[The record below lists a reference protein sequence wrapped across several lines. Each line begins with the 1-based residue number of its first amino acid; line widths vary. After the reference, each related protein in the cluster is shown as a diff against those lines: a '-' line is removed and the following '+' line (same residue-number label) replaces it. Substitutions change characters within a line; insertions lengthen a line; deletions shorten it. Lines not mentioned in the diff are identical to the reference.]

1 MPVTFGQH
9 LLNEAIPEG
18 YRPDGV
24 YTKKKLFN
32 AMLRLAKDQPEQYV
46 KTIVDVK
53 RIGDE
58 FATMEGIS
66 VGLDDIAPMYKS
78 RDAITRPALA
88 QMKKAK
94 TRDEKIKIVAA
105 TQTKLIEHAML
116 HPGTMGDMAR
126 SGSRGNALQL
136 MRAVGAPAASADEH
150 DDIQPWLTVRSY
162 SEGLRPAEW
171 WAAGREARMAAVK
184 STKEVSEP
192 GDLSKTLI
200 NNSSDQ
206 VITQADCGTH
216 NGLNFATDDP
226 QLIDRHLAKP
236 IDGFVYNELI
246 TPRVIAQLRKTGH
259 AHTLARSPM
268 TCEADVG
275 ICQKCMGLTVTG
287 SIAKIGENVG
297 IRASHALGEPLTQ
310 LALNAKHGVRVSG
323 ENPLDIG
330 GLEGFRML
338 IESPANFKNKAALAP
353 VTGKIEHVTA
363 APQGGHYVGL
373 AGENH
378 YVAAGLKPIVDAGQH
393 VYAGDVLSE
402 GIPRPTEVVAYK
414 GLGAG
419 RDYLIGRLD
428 KIYRGAGV
436 DVDRRHFEVIA
447 KSTLNHMTVEHV
459 DDKDS
464 AEHGLIRG
472 DVIDY
477 NKFKNVIANH
487 LETKAVKDSVG
498 RHLGEGV
505 LYHMAGTII
514 TEPMAKEFA
523 HAGVSQVK
531 VTMHAP
537 LVSPIMAPA
546 AQNPLLNPDWVVRLG
561 HRYLKQTLLEGAHEG
576 HKSDI
581 HGAHPVPGLL
591 FSTEFGEGNSGR
603 Y

>member
-1 MPVTFGQH
+1 VVTFGQH
-9 LLNEAIPEG
+9 LLNEAIPDG

-24 YTKKKLFN
+24 YTKKKLFS
-32 AMLRLAKDQPEQYV
+32 AMLRLAKDDPEKYV

-88 QMKKAK
+88 AIKKAK
-94 TRDEKIKIVAA
+94 TRDERISIVAGV
-105 TQTKLIEHAML
+105 QTKLIAHAML

-126 SGSRGNALQL
+126 SGSRGTALQL

-150 DDIQPWLTVRSY
+150 DNIQPWLTVRSY

-171 WAAGREARMAAVK
+171 WANGREARMAAVK
-184 STKEVSEP
+184 GTKEVSEP

-206 VITQADCGTH
+206 IITLADCGTH
-216 NGLNFATDDP
+216 NGLSLATSDP
-226 QLIDRHLAKP
+226 HLLDRYLAKP
-236 IDGFVYNELI
+236 IDGFAYNELI
-246 TPRVIAQLRKTGH
+246 TPRVIAHLRKLEHTH
-259 AHTLARSPM
+259 AIGRSPM

-287 SIAKIGENVG
+287 SIAKLGENVG

-323 ENPLDIG
+323 ENPLDLS
-330 GLEGFRML
+330 GLEGFKML
-338 IESPANFKNKAALAP
+338 IESPANFKNKATLAP
-353 VTGKIEHVTA
+353 ISGHIQHVTA

-373 AGENH
+373 GGDNH
-378 YVAAGLKPIVDAGQH
+378 YIAAGLKPLVAVGTH
-393 VYAGDVLSE
+393 VTPGDVLSE
-402 GIPRPTEVVAYK
+402 GVPKPTEVVAYK

-419 RDYLIGRLD
+419 RDYVVERLGR
-428 KIYRGAGV
+428 IYKDAGV

-447 KSTLNHMTVEHV
+447 KSTLNHMLVEHV

-472 DVIDY
+472 DIINY
-477 NKFKNVIANH
+477 NKFRNVIASH
-487 LETKAVKDSVG
+487 LETASVKDAVG

-523 HAGVSQVK
+523 RAGVTRVK
-531 VTMHAP
+531 VTMNAP
-537 LVSPIMAPA
+537 LVTPLMKPA
-546 AQNPLLNPDWVVRLG
+546 TQNPLLNPDWIVRLG
-561 HRYLKQTLLEGAHEG
+561 HRYLKQTLMEGAQEG

-581 HGAHPVPGLL
+581 HGVSPVPGLL

>member
-1 MPVTFGQH
+1 
-9 LLNEAIPEG
+9 
-18 YRPDGV
+18 
-24 YTKKKLFN
+24 
-32 AMLRLAKDQPEQYV
+32 MLRLAKDNPEQYV
-46 KTIVDVK
+46 KTIVEVK
-53 RIGDE
+53 RLGDA
-58 FATMEGIS
+58 FATSSGIS

-88 QMKKAK
+88 QMKKATNRADK
-94 TRDEKIKIVAA
+94 VKIVAA
-105 TQTKLIEHAML
+105 AQNELIQHAMT

-136 MRAVGAPAASADEH
+136 MRAVGAPAAAADEH

-162 SEGLRPAEW
+162 AEGLRPSEW

-184 STKEVSEP
+184 STKEVSDP

-206 VITQADCGTH
+206 IISEADCGTH
-216 NGLNFATDDP
+216 NGLNFSTDDSH
-226 QLIDRHLAKP
+226 LLDRYLAKP
-236 IDGFVYNELI
+236 VDGFHYNDLI
-246 TPRVIAQLRKTGH
+246 TPRVIAALRKLGVKS
-259 AHTLARSPM
+259 AIARSPM

-275 ICQKCMGLTVTG
+275 VCQKCMGLGVTG
-287 SIAKIGENVG
+287 TLPKIGENVG

-330 GLEGFRML
+330 GLEGFKML
-338 IESPANFKNKAALAP
+338 IESPANFKNKATLATS
-353 VTGKIEHVTA
+353 TGKITHVTA

-373 AGENH
+373 GGENH
-378 YVAAGLKPIVDAGQH
+378 YVAAGLKPLVAVGDH
-393 VYAGDVLSE
+393 VHAGDVLSE
-402 GIPRPTEVVAYK
+402 GIPKPDEVVMHK

-419 RDYLIGRLD
+419 RDYLIERLGG
-428 KIYRGAGV
+428 IYRGAGI
-436 DVDRRHFEVIA
+436 DIDRRHFEVIA
-447 KSTLNHMTVEHV
+447 KSTLNHMTVEDV

-472 DVIDY
+472 DIINY
-477 NKFKNVIANH
+477 NKFRNVIANH
-487 LETKAVKDSVG
+487 IETASVKDSVG

-505 LYHMAGTII
+505 LYHMAGTLI

-523 HAGVSQVK
+523 RAGITNVK
-531 VTMHAP
+531 VTMRAP
-537 LVSPIMAPA
+537 LVSPVMSPA
-546 AQNPLLNPDWVVRLG
+546 TRNPLLNPDWIVRLG
-561 HRYLKQTLLEGAHEG
+561 HRLLKQSLLEGAHEG

-581 HGAHPVPGLL
+581 HGAHPVPGIL
-591 FSTEFGEGNSGR
+591 FSTEFGEGDSGR